1 MKKPVADVPS
11 PAVWLHGPRRSQELF
26 FRVLGPCMAESAQGP
41 VNLGPP
47 QRRALLLCLLLEQ
60 TRPVS
65 VGRLA
70 ELLWVGR
77 PPASA
82 ASSIHAHVCRLRATL
97 SRAGGA
103 TSRAVLL
110 STSSGYS
117 LHVPPHDRDT
127 IVFERTL
134 EYALDAADR
143 GETGTARTAVDQALA
158 LWRGQPFTELK
169 GHPVAQQET
178 SYLEE
183 LRRTAHNLRARLLLS
198 EGRFV
203 QAVLAAEQLIADSP
217 FLETAWVTLLKA
229 LCAAGRSAEA
239 LGRYEMIRHLLAD
252 VLGTSP
258 GPELQRVHLALLRH
272 TRMQQW

>member
-1 MKKPVADVPS
+1 M
-11 PAVWLHGPRRSQELF
+11 
-26 FRVLGPCMAESAQGP
+26 LGPCMAESARGP

-65 VGRLA
+65 VDRLA
-70 ELLWVGR
+70 ELLWAGR

-82 ASSIHAHVCRLRATL
+82 TSSIHAHVCRLRAAL
-97 SRAGGA
+97 SRAGAA
-103 TSRAVLL
+103 TQAVLL
-110 STSSGYS
+110 STGSGYA
-117 LHVPPHDRDT
+117 LHVPPHHRDT
-127 IVFERTL
+127 TVFERTL
-134 EYALDAADR
+134 EYALDTADR
-143 GETGTARTAVDQALA
+143 GQTGTARAAVDQALA
-158 LWRGQPFTELK
+158 LWRGQPFAELK

-203 QAVLAAEQLIADSP
+203 QAALAAEQLIADSP

-229 LCAAGRSAEA
+229 LCGAGRSAEA

-272 TRMQQW
+272 TRTQQW